1 MIQVKISQ
9 LKNRLSHYL
18 RLVRGGE
25 QIEIIDRTT
34 PVARI
39 IHVSQA
45 YARSKEAVWVNELQR
60 LGIVSPP
67 ETKGFSPSFL
77 SKNTSF
83 PSGKEGSPRVLQ
95 ALLEER
101 DTGP

>member
-9 LKNRLSHYL
+9 LKNRLSHSL
-18 RLVRGGE
+18 RLVHGGE
-25 QIEIIDRTT
+25 QIEIIDRST

-39 IHVSQA
+39 IPVSRA
-45 YARSKEAVWVNELQR
+45 NARGKEAVWVNELQR
-60 LGIVSPP
+60 LGIISHP
-67 ETKGFSPSFL
+67 EMKGFPPSFL

-101 DTGP
+101 DAGP

>member
-25 QIEIIDRTT
+25 QIEIIDRST

-45 YARSKEAVWVNELQR
+45 YARTKKAVWVNELQR
-60 LGIVSPP
+60 LGIISPP
-67 ETKGFSPSFL
+67 EMQGFPLSFL

-101 DTGP
+101 DAGP

>member
-45 YARSKEAVWVNELQR
+45 SALSKEAVWVNELQR

-101 DTGP
+101 DAGP